1 MKTIKHK
8 IILVISVTCVLSLL
22 VSSAV
27 SYFIFYNSIIGES
40 KNKISAQSDKYA
52 EIINGWIEG
61 QGKIVSEIG
70 DSIQHMGTS
79 DDKKLL
85 EYLKKKTDSNF
96 YSLAVYVGFNNKK
109 YLDGSGWVPDNT
121 FVCTKRIWYK
131 NAVEKRALAYSEPYV
146 DAETKKMIISISKPI
161 IENNEV
167 VAVVSSDIRL
177 DTITNIIDKAKPISN
192 SYAFLIDNKN
202 NFMVHPNKDFKPTAE
217 GAKNITKVMGGH
229 FSSILNKNIILNRD
243 YDGKEKYFT
252 TSKINSCGWTVGLAV
267 PKAQLE
273 KPLRELIWWLTL
285 VIGASLILAVLISM
299 YFGKKIGD
307 PILSLVKVVN
317 KASNFDLT
325 SDHSSDYLLKRKDE
339 IGQLANAFNIMR
351 EELTGLIKD
360 ISHNSQKMSIESKEF
375 SKIVKEI
382 SSKIQETGSA
392 VKSITDVVQESGA
405 VSEEISASIE
415 EVDSSINELSSKAE
429 EGSNNANEF
438 RQRSEHIKAKFK
450 SIIENIQNLYNEKEE
465 NVIKAI
471 EDGKVVENIVMMAD
485 TISSIAEQINLLALN
500 ASIEAARAGEQGKGF
515 AVVAEEVGKLAEQS
529 SQAVSGIKETIIK
542 VKEAFEKLSY
552 TTNEILH
559 FINDDIYSQFVSFQ
573 DIGNQYYNDSDYTSK
588 MSNEIAAFSQQITAT
603 INQLSEAVQ
612 FMALNIQN
620 SLGDAETIR
629 TNIDKNTK
637 SIGQV
642 AVTAQGQTEM
652 AEKLNK
658 TVKKFK
664 I

>member
-1 MKTIKHK
+1 M
-8 IILVISVTCVLSLL
+8 
-22 VSSAV
+22 
-27 SYFIFYNSIIGES
+27 
-40 KNKISAQSDKYA
+40 
-52 EIINGWIEG
+52 
-61 QGKIVSEIG
+61 
-70 DSIQHMGTS
+70 
-79 DDKKLL
+79 
-85 EYLKKKTDSNF
+85 
-96 YSLAVYVGFNNKK
+96 
-109 YLDGSGWVPDNT
+109 
-121 FVCTKRIWYK
+121 
-131 NAVEKRALAYSEPYV
+131 
-146 DAETKKMIISISKPI
+146 
-161 IENNEV
+161 
-167 VAVVSSDIRL
+167 
-177 DTITNIIDKAKPISN
+177 
-192 SYAFLIDNKN
+192 
-202 NFMVHPNKDFKPTAE
+202 
-217 GAKNITKVMGGH
+217 
-229 FSSILNKNIILNRD
+229 
-243 YDGKEKYFT
+243 
-252 TSKINSCGWTVGLAV
+252 
-267 PKAQLE
+267 
-273 KPLRELIWWLTL
+273 
-285 VIGASLILAVLISM
+285 
-299 YFGKKIGD
+299 
-307 PILSLVKVVN
+307 
-317 KASNFDLT
+317 
-325 SDHSSDYLLKRKDE
+325 
-339 IGQLANAFNIMR
+339 
-351 EELTGLIKD
+351 
-360 ISHNSQKMSIESKEF
+360 
-375 SKIVKEI
+375 
-382 SSKIQETGSA
+382 
-392 VKSITDVVQESGA
+392 
-405 VSEEISASIE
+405 
-415 EVDSSINELSSKAE
+415 DSSINELSSKAE

-612 FMALNIQN
+612 FMTLNIQN

>member
-1 MKTIKHK
+1 M
-8 IILVISVTCVLSLL
+8 
-22 VSSAV
+22 
-27 SYFIFYNSIIGES
+27 
-40 KNKISAQSDKYA
+40 
-52 EIINGWIEG
+52 
-61 QGKIVSEIG
+61 
-70 DSIQHMGTS
+70 
-79 DDKKLL
+79 
-85 EYLKKKTDSNF
+85 
-96 YSLAVYVGFNNKK
+96 
-109 YLDGSGWVPDNT
+109 
-121 FVCTKRIWYK
+121 
-131 NAVEKRALAYSEPYV
+131 
-146 DAETKKMIISISKPI
+146 
-161 IENNEV
+161 
-167 VAVVSSDIRL
+167 
-177 DTITNIIDKAKPISN
+177 
-192 SYAFLIDNKN
+192 
-202 NFMVHPNKDFKPTAE
+202 
-217 GAKNITKVMGGH
+217 
-229 FSSILNKNIILNRD
+229 
-243 YDGKEKYFT
+243 
-252 TSKINSCGWTVGLAV
+252 
-267 PKAQLE
+267 
-273 KPLRELIWWLTL
+273 
-285 VIGASLILAVLISM
+285 
-299 YFGKKIGD
+299 
-307 PILSLVKVVN
+307 
-317 KASNFDLT
+317 
-325 SDHSSDYLLKRKDE
+325 
-339 IGQLANAFNIMR
+339 
-351 EELTGLIKD
+351 
-360 ISHNSQKMSIESKEF
+360 
-375 SKIVKEI
+375 
-382 SSKIQETGSA
+382 
-392 VKSITDVVQESGA
+392 
-405 VSEEISASIE
+405 
-415 EVDSSINELSSKAE
+415 DSSINELSSKAE